1 MKNRRWLTAIG
12 LVGLMGLSGG
22 SFSADPGTGQWLLET
37 CRGDKGDVGK
47 AFCLGYSMGLADLMV
62 GQERICLPPDV
73 TSEQI
78 RLVVEGYLRDNPAKL
93 QHHPV
98 LLVIEALD
106 STFRCR

>member
-1 MKNRRWLTAIG
+1 MKRTRWLRAIVLIG
-12 LVGLMGLSGG
+12 LMASGG
-22 SFSADPGTGQWLLET
+22 GAFSAEPGTGQWLLET

-47 AFCLGYSMGLADLMV
+47 SFCLGYAMGLADLMV
-62 GQERICLPPDV
+62 GQQRICLPPDL

-78 RLVVEGYLRDNPAKL
+78 RLVVEGYLRDNPGKL

-106 STFRCR
+106 TNFPCR

>member
-1 MKNRRWLTAIG
+1 MKSTGWLRAIG
-12 LVGLMGLSGG
+12 LAGLIGSSGG
-22 SFSADPGTGQWLLET
+22 AFSAEPGTGHWLLET
-37 CRGDKGDVGK
+37 CRGDQGDLGK

-62 GQERICLPPDV
+62 GQERICLPPNL

-78 RLVVEGYLRDNPAKL
+78 RLAVEGYLGDNPARL

-106 STFRCR
+106 STFACR